1 MGSLTLDLSVT
12 MKKEKV
18 WVKQFGY
25 IEKNIAI
32 NSQKILDNAF
42 KKLKTYEKKGQI
54 KDLILNQSGDVVTIT
69 WKTVTSDGKII

>member
-12 MKKEKV
+12 MKKEKL
-18 WVKQFGY
+18 WTKSYGW

-42 KKLKTYEKKGQI
+42 KKLKAYEKKGQI
-54 KDLILNQSGDVVTIT
+54 KDLLLNQKGDVVTIT
-69 WKTVTSDGKII
+69 WKTITADGKVI

>member
-12 MKKEKV
+12 MKKEKL
-18 WVKQFGY
+18 WTKHGW
-25 IEKNIAI
+25 IEKKIAI

-42 KKLKTYEKKGQI
+42 KKLKAYEKKGQI

-69 WKTVTSDGKII
+69 WKTITADGKVI